1 MKIKESKLRQIIRQ
15 ALREAPL
22 DFIGGYNVPDHPD
35 DSDNLKPRPSI
46 AYGKSTLPVFRQ
58 QAAFRQQAKVL
69 MQNVPDGWSII
80 TLSNVRRAR
89 AIIMSES
96 FKNWLLEQGVPE
108 GSRVIVVGDEA
119 FEGDFDSAEW
129 VIVHDIIGHSIS
141 SGGIGKSYHWD
152 TIAEYIHNVLPA
164 HLRLG
169 GLGDQIPDVLGAI
182 FTGAIDRDDVDEA
195 VQKYVMEIREW
206 DPGVPEEHK
215 KIREKVRDIVE
226 RIFEHI
232 EYWKNSI
239 IPGKPELINPF

>member
-22 DFIGGYNVPDHPD
+22 DFIGGYNVPNHPD
-35 DSDNLKPRPSI
+35 DSGDLKPRPSI
-46 AYGKSTLPVFRQ
+46 AYGKSTSL
-58 QAAFRQQAKVL
+58 AFYQQAKVL
-69 MQNVPDGWSII
+69 MQNVPDGWAII

-96 FKNWLLEQGVPE
+96 FKNWLLEQGIPE
-108 GSRVIVVGDEA
+108 SSRVIVVGDGA
-119 FEGDFDSAEW
+119 FDGDGDSAEW

-141 SGGIGKSYHWD
+141 LGGIGGGYYWD
-152 TIAEYIHNVLPA
+152 TIAEYIHDVLPA

-169 GLGDQIPDVLGAI
+169 GMGDKIPDILGAI

-195 VQKYVMEIREW
+195 VQKYVMELRKW
-206 DPGVPEEHK
+206 VPGVPEEHK
-215 KIREKVRDIVE
+215 KIREEVRDIVE

-239 IPGKPELINPF
+239 IPGKPKLVNPF

>member
-1 MKIKESKLRQIIRQ
+1 M
-15 ALREAPL
+15 
-22 DFIGGYNVPDHPD
+22 
-35 DSDNLKPRPSI
+35 
-46 AYGKSTLPVFRQ
+46 
-58 QAAFRQQAKVL
+58 
-69 MQNVPDGWSII
+69 
-80 TLSNVRRAR
+80 
-89 AIIMSES
+89 
-96 FKNWLLEQGVPE
+96 
-108 GSRVIVVGDEA
+108 IVVAGEP
-119 FEGDFDSAEW
+119 FEYDYTTPEW
-129 VIVHDIIGHSIS
+129 TIVHDIIGHSIS

-232 EYWKNSI
+232 EYWKNSN